1 MGIGVA
7 RSPSAPRGADP
18 GSTHPEYEL
27 ESHDRR
33 DAADGMARDSTVPA
47 RATGTR
53 RCRSDADRTAH
64 RFSRP

>member
-7 RSPSAPRGADP
+7 ALAVGSARSRAGQH
-18 GSTHPEYEL
+18 HPEYEL

-33 DAADGMARDSTVPA
+33 DTADGVARDSTVPA